1 MRNDHKEIDD
11 LRLPVGNKLGQSIQP
26 VAPRRTAA
34 AVIDNQKQP
43 SGIYS
48 QLFETPHLSP
58 GYNFSKQFQ
67 MSMTLTF
74 QFHFELILATASAV
88 NLWLA
93 RTGIIEI
100 WLGPPHNSFN

>member
-1 MRNDHKEIDD
+1 MHNDHKEIDD
-11 LRLPVGNKLGQSIQP
+11 LRLPEGNKLGQSIQP

-43 SGIYS
+43 SRTYS
-48 QLFETPHLSP
+48 QLFETPHVSP

-67 MSMTLTF
+67 MSLTF
-74 QFHFELILATASAV
+74 QFHFELRLATASAV